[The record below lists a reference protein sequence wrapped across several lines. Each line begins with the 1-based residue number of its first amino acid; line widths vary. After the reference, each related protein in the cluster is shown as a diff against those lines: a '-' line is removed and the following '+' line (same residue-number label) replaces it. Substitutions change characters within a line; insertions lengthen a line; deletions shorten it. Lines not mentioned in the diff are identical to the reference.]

1 MIEGL
6 RSPRVS
12 RVARADPI
20 KPLIKDAQPVG
31 LLMVAV
37 EWSDGSSSL
46 VDLGIKLISDE
57 SLSHIPFNPELFETL
72 RRSPDQSAIVWDD
85 GSRMS
90 AEALSKGEK
99 REFPRSR

>member
-1 MIEGL
+1 L
-6 RSPRVS
+6 QDHP
-12 RVARADPI
+12 ADDPDL
-20 KPLIKDAQPVG
+20 LIADIQPVG

-46 VDLGIKLISDE
+46 IDLGIKLISDPA
-57 SLSHIPFNPELFETL
+57 LSHLPFELELFETL
-72 RRSPDQSAIVWDD
+72 QRSPDQSAIVWSD

-99 REFPRSR
+99 REFPRHR

>member
-1 MIEGL
+1 MQDH
-6 RSPRVS
+6 
-12 RVARADPI
+12 RADDPDVMIGDIQPI
-20 KPLIKDAQPVG
+20 G

-46 VDLGIKLISDE
+46 IDLGIKLISDE
-57 SLSHIPFNPELFETL
+57 TLSHIPFNPELFGTL
-72 RRSPDQSAIVWDD
+72 QRSSDRSAIVWSD

>member
-1 MIEGL
+1 LPDHPADDPDVLIE
-6 RSPRVS
+6 
-12 RVARADPI
+12 DIQPI
-20 KPLIKDAQPVG
+20 G

-46 VDLGIKLISDE
+46 IDLGIKLISDPA
-57 SLSHIPFNPELFETL
+57 LCHIPFNLELFETL
-72 RRSPDQSAIVWDD
+72 QRSSDQTAIVWND

-99 REFPRSR
+99 REFPRHR